1 LASFQTLS
9 VHLHRYEIVLTDGQ
23 AALERGMILNELID
37 HGGEILVGKLPGAH
51 DGAFYRGDREIQE
64 SRLCMLEV
72 IFGAVLQDFN
82 MTPVNG
88 RYLVEEDL

>member
-1 LASFQTLS
+1 LARFQTLS
-9 VHLHRYEIVLTDGQ
+9 VHLHGYEIVLTDGQ
-23 AALERGMILNELID
+23 AALGRGMILNELID

-64 SRLCMLEV
+64 SRLCMPV
-72 IFGAVLQDFN
+72 IFGAILQDFN